1 MRSASVGTV
10 DMINVIN
17 LVDMVDMVNFAQV
30 SSHEFKMVSMVN
42 IVVGAIKCFFLF
54 DNAKS
59 CSDLSQGNSAFPRLD
74 VELWTLMKP

>member
-1 MRSASVGTV
+1 MTSASVGTV

-17 LVDMVDMVNFAQV
+17 LVDMVNFAQV

-42 IVVGAIKCFFLF
+42 IEVGAIKCLF
-54 DNAKS
+54 KYDNAKS

>member
-1 MRSASVGTV
+1 MTV

-17 LVDMVDMVNFAQV
+17 LVNMVDKVNIAKV
-30 SSHEFKMVSMVN
+30 SSHEFKMVD
-42 IVVGAIKCFFLF
+42 IEVGAIKRLF
-54 DNAKS
+54 IYDNAKG

>member
-1 MRSASVGTV
+1 
-10 DMINVIN
+10 MINVIN
-17 LVDMVDMVNFAQV
+17 LVNMVNRVDKVNIAKV

-42 IVVGAIKCFFLF
+42 IYVGAIKCLFLF

-59 CSDLSQGNSAFPRLD
+59 YSDLSQGNSAFPRLD

>member
-1 MRSASVGTV
+1 MTSASVGTV

-42 IVVGAIKCFFLF
+42 IEVGAIKCLF
-54 DNAKS
+54 KYDNAKS
-59 CSDLSQGNSAFPRLD
+59 CSELSQGNSAFPRLD

>member
-1 MRSASVGTV
+1 
-10 DMINVIN
+10 MINVIN
-17 LVDMVDMVNFAQV
+17 LVNMVDKVNIAKV

-42 IVVGAIKCFFLF
+42 IYVGAIKCLFLF

-59 CSDLSQGNSAFPRLD
+59 YSDLSQGNSAFPRLD